1 MTVALDSNVL
11 LYAELEPDSEKGARA
26 ADVILRTARLQGVIP
41 VQALGEFLRVVQRR
55 APARYGEAVRQTGR
69 YTALFSTPATT
80 EAVMQAAAILAER
93 ARVQLWDAVIV
104 EAARAAGAHTLLSAD
119 LQDGQQLGG
128 VLVRNPFALSLTALD
143 RLLPAPY
150 RP

>member
-11 LYAELEPDSEKGARA
+11 LYAELEPDSDKGVRA
-26 ADVILRTARLQGVIP
+26 ADVILRTARMQGIIP

-69 YTALFSTPATT
+69 YAALFSTSATT
-80 EAVMQAAAILAER
+80 EAVLQAAAVLAER
-93 ARVQLWDAVIV
+93 TRIQLWDAVIV
-104 EAARAAGAHTLLSAD
+104 EAARAAGAHTLLSED

-128 VLVRNPFALSLTALD
+128 VLVRNPFALGPNALD
-143 RLLPAPY
+143 GLLPAPY
-150 RP
+150 QP